1 MTKPF
6 PLTSWLFGAVSML
19 LLVFWSGC
27 MNSESNPDNE
37 PLIRVQDRILTVL
50 DFNKAFEIAKTEY
63 PHNFENE
70 REEFRN
76 ARLRL
81 LNQLV
86 VEMIILERAQELGL
100 SISSEE
106 IQKAVNE
113 IKSDYPEDTFEKT
126 LLEFAVSYESWEAR
140 LKTRLLM
147 QKVIDN
153 ELKNKI
159 VITPQ
164 DIASYYEK
172 NPQAMDTDA
181 DSINQDKDINEN
193 IIKHL
198 RQQKAEQAYKI
209 WIKELKQKYSIE
221 INSAQ
226 WEKLSGSKYRED
238 QELESE
244 DSSQDSG

>member
-6 PLTSWLFGAVSML
+6 RLTSWLFGAVL
-19 LLVFWSGC
+19 LFVFWGGC

-50 DFNKAFEIAKTEY
+50 DFNKAFEIAKTAY
-63 PHNFENE
+63 PHSFKDDPKDL
-70 REEFRN
+70 RN

-100 SISSEE
+100 SISSDE
-106 IQKAVNE
+106 IQKAVSE
-113 IKSDYPEDTFEKT
+113 IKSDYPEDTFEKA
-126 LLEFAVSYESWEAR
+126 LLESAVSYESWEAR
-140 LKTRLLM
+140 LKIRLLM

-153 ELKNKI
+153 ELENQI

-164 DIASYYEK
+164 DIASYYER
-172 NPQAMDTDA
+172 NPQAADTDA

-193 IIKHL
+193 IIKQL
-198 RQQKAEQAYKI
+198 RQEKAEQAYKI
-209 WIKELKQKYSIE
+209 WMKELKRKYSIE

-226 WEKLSGSKYRED
+226 WEKLSGSKYRKD
-238 QELESE
+238 QELENE
-244 DSSQDSG
+244 DSGQDSG